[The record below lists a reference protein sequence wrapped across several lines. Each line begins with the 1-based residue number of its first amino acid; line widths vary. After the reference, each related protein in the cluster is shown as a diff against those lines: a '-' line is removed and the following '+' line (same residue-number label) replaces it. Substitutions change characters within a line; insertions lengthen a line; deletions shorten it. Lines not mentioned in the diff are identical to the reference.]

1 MMPVALPIPAFDVSG
16 LAGGLAGV
24 LDLSPV
30 SSLLVGPV
38 QFDAPIWLFLI
49 PLLGVV
55 ALLMGARSLSG
66 LGPVTKWVA
75 MGARLLVI
83 SVLAAALAEPQWRR
97 ESKDVSVMV
106 VVDASESVPQ
116 RMQDD
121 VTTYLRESIETSKKA
136 DDRLGVVAAAKN
148 AFIQS
153 LPTKLNTEPDRQS
166 VGAIDGTNLAA
177 ALRLAIA
184 VMPKD
189 AANRIVL
196 ATDGNET
203 VGNLLQAAE
212 TAKALKVPVDVLPL
226 KYKYTNEVMVDR
238 LVAPAAARDGE
249 NLSLRVVLKAVS
261 NARGRLVILM
271 NGETV
276 TSEMVDL
283 KPGLNVLSQTV
294 TAQRTGP
301 QKFEAVFEPL
311 TEGGRVVGDE
321 VEENNRG
328 QSVTFVSGEGRV
340 LVLTETEQEAA
351 ALLRVMTEAKI
362 KGEVRPS
369 GDAPQSLT
377 DWNAFDAVM
386 LVNQES
392 YGFSQ
397 KQQEELRQYIH
408 DTGGG
413 LVMIGGP
420 DSYGAGGWIGSPLE
434 DALPVKLDPPQKRQ
448 MPRGALALVMHS
460 VEMPEG
466 VFFGKKVC
474 EHAVNAL
481 SRLDLA
487 GIIEYGWNGGTEWVH
502 PLAPVGDGSA
512 IKRSIQKLMFGDM
525 PDFSPSLELALAG
538 LSAAEAGQRHV
549 IMISDGDPSVPSS
562 ALLDK
567 YLEKRITISTVGVFP
582 HSGGG
587 TSAMRWISKYTGG
600 RHYHID
606 TQKGLATLPQI
617 FIKEAQTVRRSL
629 IWEGPA
635 FQPSVVGLSETMR
648 GIGGS
653 VPPLSGYVVT
663 AEREGLS
670 LVTLKGKEG
679 DPILAQWQYGLGK
692 VVAYTSDATTRWN
705 SSWVEWSQ
713 FRAFWEQHLRWA
725 MRPGGSANVKVITEN
740 KGDQTVITVEALD
753 KAGER
758 LNFAQFKGRLAA
770 PDGTG
775 IDVNLSQAGPGRYQ
789 ATVPTANAGSYVLSL
804 RYAAPDTTQEDGV
817 MEGSVQAA
825 VNRPFADEY
834 RTLED
839 NTPLLAQVA
848 AITGGRVLEGNPK
861 TDELWS
867 REGLT
872 MPVSRRAI
880 WLYVALAGLTLFLV
894 DVGVRRVRIDIP
906 AIAGWVAGLFGRSA
920 VKSGTQLGNL
930 RAAREQA
937 QKKMGERLSGASLTP
952 EQLTQEAKLA
962 AQKATQEAARGR
974 ETSKAKFEAT
984 PDQLKRNKSDIAM
997 GGADVKPEAIKPK
1010 PRPVDGGAAQQP
1022 GEGMSRL
1029 MQAKK
1034 KAQQEMGDEHSR

>member
-1 MMPVALPIPAFDVSG
+1 MRT
-16 LAGGLAGV
+16 
-24 LDLSPV
+24 
-30 SSLLVGPV
+30 
-38 QFDAPIWLFLI
+38 
-49 PLLGVV
+49 GVV
-55 ALLMGARSLSG
+55 AKKLGMTRVFGADG
-66 LGPVTKWVA
+66 AHIPVT
-75 MGARLLVI
+75 
-83 SVLAAALAEPQWRR
+83 VLALEGCQ
-97 ESKDVSVMV
+97 V
-106 VVDASESVPQ
+106 VGV
-116 RMQDD
+116 R
-121 VTTYLRESIETSKKA
+121 TKA
-136 DDRLGVVAAAKN
+136 DRSVDVKKKGETVGKRTANDGYTAVVLGAGTRKAKN
-148 AFIQS
+148 VSKPLRGQFA
-153 LPTKLNTEPDRQS
+153 KANVEPK
-166 VGAIDGTNLAA
+166 A
-177 ALRLAIA
+177 
-184 VMPKD
+184 
-189 AANRIVL
+189 IVL

-226 KYKYTNEVMVDR
+226 KYKYTNEVMVQQ
-238 LVAPAAARDGE
+238 LVAPAAAREGE
-249 NLSLRVVLKAVS
+249 NIALRAVLRAVTA
-261 NARGRLVILM
+261 ARGRLVILM
-271 NGETV
+271 NGEIV
-276 TSEMVDL
+276 TSEVVDL
-283 KPGLNVLSQTV
+283 RPGLNVLSQTV
-294 TAQRTGP
+294 TAQKSGP
-301 QKFEAVFEPL
+301 QKFEAVFEPM

-321 VEENNRG
+321 IEENNKG
-328 QSVTFVSGEGRV
+328 QSVTFVSGEGRL

-351 ALLRVMTEAKI
+351 ALVKVMTEAKI
-362 KGEVRPS
+362 RAEVRPS
-369 GDAPQSLT
+369 ADAPQTLT
-377 DWNAFDAVM
+377 DWNAFDAVV
-386 LVNQES
+386 LINQAS

-397 KQQEELRQYIH
+397 KQQEELRQYVH

-420 DSYGAGGWIGSPLE
+420 DSFGAGGWIGSPLE

-466 VFFGKKVC
+466 VFFGRKVC
-474 EHAVNAL
+474 EQAVNAL

-525 PDFSPSLELALAG
+525 PDFSPSLEMALTG
-538 LSAAEAGQRHV
+538 LTAAAAGQRHV
-549 IMISDGDPSVPSS
+549 IMISDGDPSPPSS
-562 ALLDK
+562 TLLDK
-567 YLEKRITISTVGVFP
+567 YLAQRITISTVGVFP
-582 HSGGG
+582 HGGG
-587 TSAMRWISKYTGG
+587 DTSRMQWISKYTGG

-606 TQKGLATLPQI
+606 TQKALATLPQI

-629 IWEGPA
+629 IWEGPP
-635 FQPSVVGLSETMR
+635 FQPSVVGLTETMR
-648 GIGGS
+648 GMGS
-653 VPPLSGYVVT
+653 VPPISGYVVT

-670 LVTLKGKEG
+670 LITLKGKEG

-705 SSWVEWSQ
+705 ASWVEWSN

-740 KGDQTVITVEALD
+740 KGDHTVITVEALD

-758 LNFAQFKGRLAA
+758 LNFAQFKGRLAG
-770 PDGTG
+770 PDGAG

-789 ATVPTANAGSYVLSL
+789 ATVPTADAGSYVLSL

-839 NTPLLAQVA
+839 NTPLLTQVA
-848 AITGGRVLEGNPK
+848 QMTGGRVLEGDSRK
-861 TDELWS
+861 DDLWS

-880 WLYVALAGLTLFLV
+880 WLFVALAGLTLFLV

-906 AIAGWVAGLFGRSA
+906 AMARWVGALFGRSA
-920 VKSGTQLGNL
+920 VKTGTPLGNL

-937 QKKMGERLSGASLTP
+937 QKKMSERMAGASLTP
-952 EQLTQEAKLA
+952 EQLAQEARSA
-962 AQKATQEAARGR
+962 AQRATQEAGKGR
-974 ETSKAKFEAT
+974 ETAKAKFEAS
-984 PDQLKRNKSDIAM
+984 PEQLKRSKTEIAM
-997 GGADVKPEAIKPK
+997 GGADVKPEAIKAK
-1010 PRPVDGGAAQQP
+1010 PRPVDGGTNQQP

-1034 KAQQEMGDEHSR
+1034 KAREEMGDGNSK